1 MKKAER
7 VPKDELRTEY
17 KRSDLGGPLTR
28 GKYASRLRE
37 ASNIVVLEPEV
48 AAVFPNAEAVNSALL
63 SLMKIAQAARR
74 PGRRS
79 SPRGNAR
86 S

>member
-7 VPKDELRTEY
+7 ASKDELRAEY
-17 KRSDLGGPLTR
+17 KRSDFEGPLTR

-48 AAVFPNAEAVNSALL
+48 AAVFPNAEAVNGALL

-74 PGRRS
+74 PARRS